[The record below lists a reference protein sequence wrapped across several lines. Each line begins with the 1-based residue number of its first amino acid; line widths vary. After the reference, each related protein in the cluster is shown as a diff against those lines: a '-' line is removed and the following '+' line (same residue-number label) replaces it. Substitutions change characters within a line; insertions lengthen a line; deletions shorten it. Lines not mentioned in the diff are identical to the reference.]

1 MVVVMA
7 GLTKYLI
14 RSGASAGVTCS
25 TMVKAGRRRTV
36 VGCEPGSCWWY
47 SSGTGMLEA
56 ESFNF

>member
-1 MVVVMA
+1 MA